1 MNNTGDNNYGINY
14 DNDVYEDIDEIFNSV
29 INGTKSS
36 PKDPQLYS
44 ISPVGWFA
52 IIVYCIVFVLGI
64 PGNGLVVWVTTFEMK
79 RTVNSVWFLNLAV
92 ADLLCCFA
100 APFSIMWIALGH
112 WPLGLFAC
120 KTIPSLLLVNMYASV
135 LLLTM
140 ISIDRCALVLKPV
153 WCQNKRTVNKA
164 YVACLVIWIL
174 AFALSSPSFVH
185 RQITEKNS
193 GKNSCVYDYSL
204 LKDQKQKVENFIAI
218 FRLLMGFVIP
228 FVVITACYGVLLGRV
243 SGRYTQSTKTWKV
256 ILIVIIGFFVCW
268 LPYHVAGLIL
278 AVHKTDSK
286 LYESFEK
293 LDAIFIALAFIN
305 SCINPI
311 IYVLAGREFKSKF
324 KRSIR
329 FILKNAL
336 AEDSHIHPFDI
347 SVAPRGAA
355 IKVDLHCI
363 RAPETKNTS

>member
-1 MNNTGDNNYGINY
+1 MNNTDGSNYGINY
-14 DNDVYEDIDEIFNSV
+14 DNDNYDDIDDIFHSV
-29 INGTKSS
+29 LNGTESS

-52 IIVYCIVFVLGI
+52 MVVYCIVFVLGV

-120 KTIPSLLLVNMYASV
+120 KTIPSILLVNMYASV

-140 ISIDRCALVLKPV
+140 ISIDRCVLVLKPV

-164 YVACLVIWIL
+164 YVACLVMWIL
-174 AFALSSPSFVH
+174 AITLSSPSFVH
-185 RQITEKNS
+185 RHIAKKNF
-193 GKNSCVYDYSL
+193 GEIICVYDYSSL
-204 LKDQKQKVENFIAI
+204 NDQKQKVENFIAI

-228 FVVITACYGVLLGRV
+228 FVVITACYSVLLGKV
-243 SGRYTQSTKTWKV
+243 SGRYTQSTKAWKV

-286 LYESFEK
+286 LYESFEN
-293 LDAIFIALAFIN
+293 LDAIFIALAFVN

-324 KRSIR
+324 KRSIK
-329 FILKNAL
+329 FMLKNAL
-336 AEDSHIHPFDI
+336 AEDVSSFD
-347 SVAPRGAA
+347 SKRS
-355 IKVDLHCI
+355 KLNS
-363 RAPETKNTS
+363 ETKNTEAAV

>member
-1 MNNTGDNNYGINY
+1 MNSSDDYTIDL
-14 DNDVYEDIDEIFNSV
+14 DNDIYKDIEDFLNKLNNSKSMPDILKPYEV
-29 INGTKSS
+29 SS
-36 PKDPQLYS
+36 
-44 ISPVGWFA
+44 VGWIA
-52 IIVYCIVFVLGI
+52 VVMYCIVFVLGV

-120 KTIPSLLLVNMYASV
+120 KTIPSLLLINMYASV
-135 LLLTM
+135 LLLTVV
-140 ISIDRCALVLKPV
+140 SIDRCALVIKPV

-174 AFALSSPSFVH
+174 AFILSSPSFAFRH
-185 RQITEKNS
+185 TTEKKH
-193 GKNSCVYDYSL
+193 GKEGCSYVYSSV
-204 LKDQKQKVENFIAI
+204 KGNKEIVETFIAV
-218 FRLLMGFVIP
+218 FRFLMGFVIP
-228 FVVITACYGVLLGRV
+228 FVVITACYSVLMGRV
-243 SGRYTQSTKTWKV
+243 SGRYTQSTKTLKV

-268 LPYHVAGLIL
+268 LPYHVVGLLL
-278 AVHKTDSK
+278 AVNKNQTEVFTLLEKVDS
-286 LYESFEK
+286 
-293 LDAIFIALAFIN
+293 IVVPLAFLN

-336 AEDSHIHPFDI
+336 TEELSQTLDSKKTKWT
-347 SVAPRGAA
+347 S
-355 IKVDLHCI
+355 
-363 RAPETKNTS
+363 ETKHTEAVV

>member
-1 MNNTGDNNYGINY
+1 MIM
-14 DNDVYEDIDEIFNSV
+14 
-29 INGTKSS
+29 
-36 PKDPQLYS
+36 
-44 ISPVGWFA
+44 
-52 IIVYCIVFVLGI
+52 YCMVFVLGV

-100 APFSIMWIALGH
+100 VPFSIMWIALGH

-120 KTIPSLLLVNMYASV
+120 KTIPSILLVNMYASV

-174 AFALSSPSFVH
+174 AITLSTPSFVF
-185 RQITEKNS
+185 RNTTEKNYNKE
-193 GKNSCVYDYSL
+193 GCVYDYSF
-204 LKDQKQKVENFIAI
+204 LKDQKQKVENLIAI

-228 FVVITACYGVLLGRV
+228 FVVITACYSVLLRRV
-243 SGRYTQSTKTWKV
+243 SGRYTQSTKTVKI
-256 ILIVIIGFFVCW
+256 ILIVIIGFFFCW

-278 AVHKTDSK
+278 TVHNINSN
-286 LYESFEK
+286 LYTTFQNVDT
-293 LDAIFIALAFIN
+293 LFIALAFVN

-324 KRSIR
+324 KRSIK

-336 AEDSHIHPFDI
+336 AEDVSSLD
-347 SVAPRGAA
+347 SKRSKLAS
-355 IKVDLHCI
+355 
-363 RAPETKNTS
+363 ETKNTEAAV